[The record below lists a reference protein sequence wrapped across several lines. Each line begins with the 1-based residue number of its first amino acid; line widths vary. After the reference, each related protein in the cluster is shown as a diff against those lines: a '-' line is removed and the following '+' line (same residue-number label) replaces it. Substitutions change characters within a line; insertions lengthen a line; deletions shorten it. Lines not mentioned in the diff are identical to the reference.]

1 MGRLFQILIADEEAS
16 SSRVLA
22 AALRKDGHRVL
33 MASDG
38 SEARRSIET
47 AEIDLLVADLV
58 LPSMDGFELLRAI
71 QQQRPALP
79 VVLMSGYGNVETAV
93 KALKEGAYHYFEK
106 PLDIDAVRAVVTEA
120 LGSAYSGARTVR
132 PRVANGHRPA
142 VEPESGDLGI
152 VGAGPWM
159 QEVLDILRRVAPS
172 RATVLLAG
180 PSGTGKE
187 LFARAI
193 HRMSGRKGPFVAVS
207 CAALSRELLESEL
220 FGHEKGAF
228 TGAERQKIGRFE
240 LAHGGTLL
248 LDEIGD
254 VPLDL
259 QVKLLRVLQERQI
272 ERVGGTETVS
282 VDVRIVAATN
292 RDLAA
297 AVQDR
302 SFREDLYYRLKVIE
316 LILPPLRERS
326 QDVEPLARHFAK
338 IYSHANGKRLL
349 GISAEALACL
359 SRYPWPGNVREL
371 ENVIERAVVLAG
383 PEDAEINARLLP
395 ANVRLREPATPQTP
409 GQAFIAPP
417 QPSPAPAHFRDM
429 NDDERVQ
436 ALREVLDRVAG
447 NAARAAQALGVSA
460 RSIRYYADKYGLWRR
475 GHGRSGRRVSVEP
488 GGIPGTVVADR
499 GPGSPSSA
507 EEVPSSAVV
516 SAYGSP
522 GG

>member
-1 MGRLFQILIADEEAS
+1 MGKSSQILIADEEVQA
-16 SSRVLA
+16 RQALA

-33 MASDG
+33 MVSDG

-58 LPSMDGFELLRAI
+58 LPSIDGFELLRAI

-106 PLDIDAVRAVVTEA
+106 PLDLDAVRAVVAEA
-120 LGSAYSGARTVR
+120 LGSGHSGAKTVR
-132 PRVANGHRPA
+132 PRVVNGHRSV
-142 VEPESGDLGI
+142 VEPEPDDLGI

-159 QEVLDILRRVAPS
+159 QEVLDILRRVAPT

-254 VPLDL
+254 IPLDL

-272 ERVGGTETVS
+272 ERVGGTETIS

-338 IYSHANGKRLL
+338 IYSHANGKRVL
-349 GISAEALACL
+349 GISAEALTCL
-359 SRYPWPGNVREL
+359 SCYPWPGNVREL

-383 PEDAEINARLLP
+383 PDEAEINARLLP
-395 ANVRLREPATPQTP
+395 TNVRLREPAPPKTP

-417 QPSPAPAHFRDM
+417 QPSPAPRHFRDM
-429 NDDERVQ
+429 DDDERVQ

-475 GHGRSGRRVSVEP
+475 GHGRSGRRVSDEP
-488 GGIPGTVVADR
+488 GGIPGTVVADQ
-499 GPGSPSSA
+499 GPDDLNSA

-516 SAYGSP
+516 PAYGSS